1 MLSHLKDLVYFALR
15 NLFHSIKLLFSAK
28 QKRIDEIRWLI
39 SRYLG
44 DLIFIIL
51 GKILN
56 FSLQNIQNE

>member
-1 MLSHLKDLVYFALR
+1 MLSYLMDLVYFVLR
-15 NLFHSIKLLFSAK
+15 NLFHSIKLLFGAK
-28 QKRIDEIRWLI
+28 QKRIDEIRWLM

>member
-1 MLSHLKDLVYFALR
+1 M
-15 NLFHSIKLLFSAK
+15 KLGDWYL
-28 QKRIDEIRWLI
+28 E
-39 SRYLG
+39 YLG

>member
-1 MLSHLKDLVYFALR
+1 MLSYLMDLVYFVLR
-15 NLFHSIKLLFSAK
+15 NLFHSIKLLFGAK

-44 DLIFIIL
+44 DLIFIVL

>member
-1 MLSHLKDLVYFALR
+1 MLSYLMDLVYFVLR
-15 NLFHSIKLLFSAK
+15 NLFHSIKLLFGAK